1 MRTRAPASR
10 AKIQVKLSVFDIVL
24 AIITPLVALYL
35 RDAYILAANDR
46 TLTGVYWAIS
56 VICSLIAFIIF
67 RIDGGIPRYWSVYD
81 LMDVAKAVLTGEFM
95 TCAFLFTITRLEGI
109 PRSAPIV
116 HALLLG
122 AGLTIIRCLSHMGD
136 KKRTFA
142 GWPPSAACEHV
153 IVIGLNDL
161 SVLYLKF
168 LDMVA
173 GGSQRVIALLDAEAR
188 WIGRYVNGV
197 RVYGP
202 PEDLESLVE
211 EFARHGVYT
220 DRVVISCGPETL
232 SGEVLEQI
240 QNVCTKR
247 NLAFAL
253 LPSLFDHGYRE
264 RARNGGAASEHQ
276 WEPTWHSPAGLVLPR
291 YFRFKRIFDVL
302 AAVILVIAFAVL
314 WMAVALLALMDVGF
328 PIFFWQQRVGMY
340 GRSFLLYKIR
350 TLRASGDWTSEL
362 AREEER
368 LSGIG
373 RLLRSTRL
381 DEFPQLLN
389 VLFGDMS
396 LVGPRPLLPCDQPN
410 QPAVRLM
417 VRPGITGWAQVH
429 GGILLSSD
437 EKKELD
443 EFYIRNASL
452 WLDLC
457 IMFKSIRSLVRGDRQ
472 SDKTPGVRALG
483 DRQSPR
489 GRHTASLR
497 AETLAASPGGRV
509 GQSLPTLLSD

>member
-1 MRTRAPASR
+1 
-10 AKIQVKLSVFDIVL
+10 
-24 AIITPLVALYL
+24 
-35 RDAYILAANDR
+35 
-46 TLTGVYWAIS
+46 
-56 VICSLIAFIIF
+56 
-67 RIDGGIPRYWSVYD
+67 
-81 LMDVAKAVLTGEFM
+81 M

-109 PRSAPIV
+109 PRSAPVV

-122 AGLTIIRCLSHMGD
+122 AGLTIIRCLSHVGD
-136 KKRTFA
+136 KKRAFA
-142 GWPPSAACEHV
+142 GRPPSAAREHV
-153 IVIGLNDL
+153 ILIGLNDL

-188 WIGRYVNGV
+188 WIGRSVNGV
-197 RVYGP
+197 RVVGP

-211 EFARHGVYT
+211 EFARHGVYI
-220 DRVVISCGPETL
+220 DRVVIGSETL

-240 QNVCTKR
+240 QGVCTKR
-247 NLAFAL
+247 SLAFAL

-264 RARNGGAASEHQ
+264 RARNSAASEHQ
-276 WEPTWHSPAGLVLPR
+276 WVPTWHPPAELVLPR
-291 YFRFKRIFDVL
+291 YFRFKRMFDVL
-302 AAVILVIAFAVL
+302 AAAILVVAFAAL
-314 WMAVALLALMDVGF
+314 WMAVSLLALVDVGF

-340 GRSFLLYKIR
+340 GRSFLLHKVR
-350 TLRASGDWTSEL
+350 TLRASGDWISEL
-362 AREEER
+362 TGEEEC

-373 RLLRSTRL
+373 RLLRNTRL

-389 VLFGDMS
+389 VFFGDMS

-410 QPAVRLM
+410 EPAARLM

-429 GGILLSSD
+429 GGTLLSAD

-457 IMFKSIRSLVRGDRQ
+457 IIFKSIRSLVRGDRR
-472 SDKTPGVRALG
+472 SDKTLGVRVVG
-483 DRQSPR
+483 VSWRKRQRP
-489 GRHTASLR
+489 GGQQTASAR
-497 AETLAASPGGRV
+497 AGTLAASPGERARLN
-509 GQSLPTLLSD
+509 LPPLLPD